1 MSSRRPSPLTGGV
14 ICALTT
20 PFGADQKPDI
30 EAFGGLIER
39 QIAAGIHG
47 LFVAGTSGEGPLMN
61 RGERRLVTEAVVEK
75 AAGRVPVVVGCGAAD
90 TRTSEHLALH
100 GQAVGADAAAV
111 VAPYFY
117 RFSPEEL
124 YGHFRDV
131 AQAAP
136 EIPHYIY
143 ENPERV
149 GYSLGVDMVGRLTS
163 ETPNIVGIKDTGDSL
178 GRLLMYLSVLDPT
191 PEVYTGNNTLV
202 FSALSVG
209 AKGAVSALANVAP
222 RLFVAIYD
230 AFQEGKTEDSLRLQQ
245 IAVRLQACFAGLPY
259 VPAVKHVLAST
270 GIEPGHSRRPHG
282 PLSEDQ
288 ARTLEDRVAT
298 CEGLEEWL
306 DAGRT

>member
-1 MSSRRPSPLTGGV
+1 MISRPPSPLTGGI

-20 PFGADQKPDI
+20 PFGADQKPDVD
-30 EAFGGLIER
+30 AFADLIER

-61 RGERRLVTEAVVEK
+61 RGERRLVAEAVVEK
-75 AAGRVPVVVGCGAAD
+75 VAGRVPVVVHCGAAD

-100 GQAVGADAAAV
+100 AQAVGADAVAL

-117 RFSPEEL
+117 RFTPEEL
-124 YGHFRDV
+124 YGHFRDI
-131 AQAAP
+131 ALAAP
-136 EIPHYIY
+136 ELPHYIY

-149 GYSLGVDMVGRLTS
+149 GFSLGVDLVRRLTS
-163 ETPNIVGIKDTGDSL
+163 EIPNIVGIKDTGDSL
-178 GRLLMYLSVLDPT
+178 SRILMYLSVLDPT

-202 FSALSVG
+202 LSALSVG

-230 AFQEGKTEDSLRLQQ
+230 EFQGGKTEDALYLQQ
-245 IAVRLQACFAGLPY
+245 IGVRLQACFAGLPY
-259 VPAVKHVLAST
+259 VPSIKQVLART

-282 PLSEDQ
+282 PLSAEQ
-288 ARTLEDRVAT
+288 ARTLDGRVSAV
-298 CEGLEEWL
+298 EGLEEWL

>member
-1 MSSRRPSPLTGGV
+1 MSSRGHSALTGGI

-20 PFGADQKPDI
+20 PFGADQKPDVD
-30 EAFGGLIER
+30 AFGDLIER
-39 QIAAGIHG
+39 QIAGGING

-75 AAGRVPVVVGCGAAD
+75 VAGRVPIVVHCGAAD

-100 GQAVGADAAAV
+100 AQSVGADAAAV

-149 GYSLGVDMVGRLTS
+149 GYSLGVEMVGRLTS
-163 ETPNIVGIKDTGDSL
+163 DISNIVGIKDTGDSL
-178 GRLLMYLSVLDPT
+178 GRLLMYLSVLDPV

-202 FSALSVG
+202 FSALSAG
-209 AKGAVSALANVAP
+209 AEGAVSALANVAP

-230 AFQEGKTEDSLRLQQ
+230 AFQDGKAEDSLRLQQ
-245 IAVRLQACFAGLPY
+245 VAVRLQACFAGLPY
-259 VPAVKHVLAST
+259 VPAVKHVLALT
-270 GIEPGHSRRPHG
+270 GVEAGASRRPHG
-282 PLSEDQ
+282 PLSVDQ
-288 ARTLEDRVAT
+288 ARTLEARIASG
-298 CEGLEEWL
+298 EGLAEWL
-306 DAGRT
+306 DAPGT